1 MCPTVARDLGPAVVE
16 SDNRIESLLDE
27 GPFLARLARALVR
40 DEHLADD
47 LIQETWLAA
56 LRRPPQG
63 DVRSWF
69 TAVAHNLVRRG
80 SRAASNREQR
90 ERSVARPELGPSPE
104 EIQRRESVRSLVVE
118 KVLGLPEP
126 YRTSVLLRFFENW
139 KPRRIARETGCS
151 VETIKTR
158 LKRALE
164 RLREDLDRENR
175 GQRAVWMLPLIRA
188 GRVKPLSVSIA
199 KGALLLS
206 TKAKIAVGILLV
218 VGLSAT
224 APIILHELGRGRTN
238 ATESREATALSRAAE
253 PTPSTVQEPDWASA
267 RTSATEMPRSNETT
281 DPRASDD
288 AALSTFR
295 LFGSVRLADGRA
307 IDEPQMFLELTSR
320 SGQRRLTRIGSSGYA
335 FDGLEAGSYVISS
348 RKPGYKRLDLDVV
361 VDGKRPEQELDLTIE
376 RAWTVDVHLVTPDGE
391 DLRSRLRYEPFDLFD
406 QPTILCTTDP
416 IGERLPA
423 TLMMNHAR
431 EGRSLPAQD
440 PTTSLDSDRIYVQ
453 GDPPI
458 HVNVLLR
465 DIVLATREVTTPET
479 DMTFVIGIDRIRA
492 LLSGLTLRLVD
503 GETGLPAT
511 TGGANLS
518 TDDVTE
524 GEVHPD
530 DQGFVRFQNRLPGR
544 YEVHTFLKGYS
555 FGVCHVDLP
564 PGITTDLGSIT
575 FEKGIVVSGRCV
587 DESRTPKRAP
597 MLITPLN
604 SLANPGEDPSTTNFI
619 VKANQDGSFS
629 VRNLQRSRYCLR
641 VINEPAGLGQ
651 EGESG
656 WSARPILVDT
666 GGGSVNGIVVIVE
679 RPQQVILHPTA
690 DGVVGTKF
698 VVRTADGL
706 VATTGEFDQNS
717 SVSID
722 LPKGDYTIRLSRG
735 EKKIRDLPLQVAGQT
750 TTVEIDP

>member
-16 SDNRIESLLDE
+16 PHNRIESILDE
-27 GPFLARLARALVR
+27 GQFLTRLARALVR

-56 LRRPPQG
+56 LKRPPKG
-63 DVRSWF
+63 DVRSWLA
-69 TAVAHNLVRRG
+69 AVAHNLVRRG
-80 SRAASNREQR
+80 SQAASNREQR

-104 EIQRRESVRSLVVE
+104 EIQRRESVRGLVVE

-126 YRTSVLLRFFENW
+126 YRTAVLLRYFENW

-175 GQRAVWMLPLIRA
+175 GERAVWMLTLIRG
-188 GRVKPLSVSIA
+188 GRVKPLSVSLT

-218 VGLSAT
+218 VGLAAT
-224 APIILHELGRGRTN
+224 TFVLSHERERGRPQAAKTLE
-238 ATESREATALSRAAE
+238 ATELSRLAGPPPSAVQSPDSASIRTAAVE
-253 PTPSTVQEPDWASA
+253 TPPSNRKTDPGTGDGSA
-267 RTSATEMPRSNETT
+267 R
-281 DPRASDD
+281 
-288 AALSTFR
+288 STLR
-295 LFGSVRLADGRA
+295 LFGSVVLADGRPF
-307 IDEPQMFLELTSR
+307 DTPETVLELTGR
-320 SGQRRLTRIGSSGYA
+320 SGKRHRTNIESGRYA
-335 FDGLEAGSYVISS
+335 FDGIEAGSYVLSS
-348 RKPGYKRLDLDVV
+348 RKPGYKHLDLEVV
-361 VDGKRPEQELDLTIE
+361 VDGKRSEQELDLTIE
-376 RAWTVDVHLVTPDGE
+376 RAWTIDVHLVTLDGE

-406 QPTILCTTDP
+406 QPTILCTTDL

-423 TLMMNHAR
+423 TLMMNHSR

-440 PTTSLDSDRIYVQ
+440 PTTGFDSDRIYVQ

-465 DIVLATREVTTPET
+465 DFVLATREVTTPET
-479 DMTFVIGIDRIRA
+479 EMTFVIGIDRIRA

-587 DESRTPKRAP
+587 DESRTPKRIP

-604 SLANPGEDPSTTNFI
+604 ALERPGEDPSTTNFI
-619 VKANQDGSFS
+619 VKADQDGRFS

-666 GGGSVNGIVVIVE
+666 SGGSVEGLVVVVE
-679 RPQQVILHPTA
+679 RPRLVILHPTA
-690 DGVVGTKF
+690 DGVVGTKYA
-698 VVRTADGL
+698 VLTAYGL
-706 VATTGEFDQNS
+706 AATTGEFDLNS
-717 SVSID
+717 SASID

-735 EKKIRDLPLQVAGQT
+735 EKKIRELPLQVAGQT

>member
-1 MCPTVARDLGPAVVE
+1 MVE
-16 SDNRIESLLDE
+16 SPNRIESLLDE
-27 GPFLARLARALVR
+27 GQFLARLARALVR
-40 DEHLADD
+40 DPHMADD

-56 LRRPPQG
+56 LKRPPEG
-63 DVRSWF
+63 DVRAWF
-69 TAVAHNLVRRG
+69 SAVARNFARRG
-80 SRAASNREQR
+80 RRAAADREER
-90 ERSVARPELGPSPE
+90 ERSVARAELGPSPE
-104 EIQRRESVRSLVVE
+104 EIQRRESVRGAVVE
-118 KVLGLPEP
+118 KVLALPEP
-126 YRTSVLLRFFENW
+126 YRTVVLLRFFENW

-164 RLREDLDRENR
+164 RLREELDRENR

-206 TKAKIAVGILLV
+206 TKTKIAVGILLV
-218 VGLSAT
+218 VGLSVT
-224 APIILHELGRGRTN
+224 TSVLLHEFERARPQAANTLE
-238 ATESREATALSRAAE
+238 ATELSRRAGPQPSAVQAPDSASTRTAAVE
-253 PTPSTVQEPDWASA
+253 TPP
-267 RTSATEMPRSNETT
+267 SNQKT
-281 DPRASDD
+281 DPLAGDGSLR
-288 AALSTFR
+288 STFR
-295 LFGSVRLADGRA
+295 LFGSVVLADGRPF
-307 IDEPQMFLELTSR
+307 DTPETVLELTSR
-320 SGQRRLTRIGSSGYA
+320 SGKRQRTKIESGRYA
-335 FDGLEAGSYVISS
+335 FDGIEAGTYVLRS
-348 RKPGYKRLDLDVV
+348 RKPGYKHLDLDVV
-361 VDGKRPEQELDLTIE
+361 VDGKRREQELDLTIE
-376 RAWTVDVHLVTPDGE
+376 RAWTIDVHLVTPDGE
-391 DLRSRLRYEPFDLFD
+391 DLRSRLRYEPFDLLD

-423 TLMMNHAR
+423 TLMVNHSR

-440 PTTSLDSDRIYVQ
+440 PTTGLDSDRIYVQ

-465 DIVLATREVTTPET
+465 DFVLATREVTTPEA
-479 DMTFVIGIDRIRA
+479 DMTLVIGIDRIRA

-518 TDDVTE
+518 TDDVTL

-544 YEVHTFLKGYS
+544 YEVHTFLKGHS
-555 FGVCHVDLP
+555 FGVYHVDLP
-564 PGITTDLGSIT
+564 PGITTDLGSIA

-587 DESRTPKRAP
+587 DESRTPKRVP

-666 GGGSVNGIVVIVE
+666 IGGSVEGLVVVVE
-679 RPQQVILHPTA
+679 RPRLVILHPTA
-690 DGVVGTKF
+690 DGVVGTNY
-698 VVRTADGL
+698 VVLTADGL

-717 SVSID
+717 SMSID

-735 EKKIRDLPLQVAGQT
+735 KKKIRELPLQVAGQT